1 MKSNLADFAVS
12 FDASICLNV
21 KRIQIHRATSQR
33 KGFINTSDG
42 DIVMFYIKTKQ
53 QKKKLPE
60 RGEGEDSRLKKSKNG
75 YLQQCQW
82 LDFNFDLNF
91 EFTIM

>member
-53 QKKKLPE
+53 QKKNC
-60 RGEGEDSRLKKSKNG
+60 LKG
-75 YLQQCQW
+75 GRVR
-82 LDFNFDLNF
+82 
-91 EFTIM
+91 IVG